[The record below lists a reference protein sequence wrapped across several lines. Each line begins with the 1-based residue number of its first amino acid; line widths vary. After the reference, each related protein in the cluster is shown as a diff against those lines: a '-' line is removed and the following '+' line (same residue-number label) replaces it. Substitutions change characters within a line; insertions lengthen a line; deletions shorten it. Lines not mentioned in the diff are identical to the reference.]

1 MLIVAKTITLCYN
14 IVKMRELAYN
24 LKRIRKEK
32 GETQQTLAE
41 KVGVSST
48 FIANIE
54 QGRRKPSME
63 IVEKIVDVLKIKPKA
78 LFEEIE

>member
-1 MLIVAKTITLCYN
+1 M
-14 IVKMRELAYN
+14 VKMKELAYN
-24 LKRIRKEK
+24 LKIIRKEK
-32 GETQQTLAE
+32 GETQLSLAE

-63 IVEKIVDVLKIKPKA
+63 IIEKIVAVLNIKAKE
-78 LFEEIE
+78 LFEEVK